1 LDIFKGCSN
10 LPFQFRMSIS
20 NPPGDLFWHP
30 KFGCYWF
37 SACHGLS

>member
-1 LDIFKGCSN
+1 
-10 LPFQFRMSIS
+10 MSIS
-20 NPPGDLFWHP
+20 NQPDDFFWNP